1 MINREY
7 IKSEI
12 LKHTSETRIKVA
24 CEKLANETG
33 IPEYVLYNFTRA
45 SLPREKDFLKILR
58 VLGLDLKILF
68 NI

>member
-7 IKSEI
+7 IRQVI
-12 LKHTSETRIKVA
+12 IKHTGDERIRSACAKLSEQT
-24 CEKLANETG
+24 N
-33 IPEYVLYNFTRA
+33 IPEYVIYNFTRA
-45 SLPREKDFLKILR
+45 SVPREKDLIKLIK